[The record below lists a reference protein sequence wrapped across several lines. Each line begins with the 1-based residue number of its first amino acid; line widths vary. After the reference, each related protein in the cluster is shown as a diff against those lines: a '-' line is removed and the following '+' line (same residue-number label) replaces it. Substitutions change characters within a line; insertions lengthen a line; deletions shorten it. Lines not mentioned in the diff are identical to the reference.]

1 MIATLFKKTV
11 SLSIALAL
19 ALLMLIAVYVSVGR
33 QLMPYVGDY
42 REDIESQL
50 AASIGQR
57 VQIGAI
63 EGGWRRFN
71 PVLTLQQVLIFP
83 ALASSTE
90 QLVLLDNLSLE
101 IDTLASLLQRKL
113 VLRAVEIANPEFTL
127 REDASGRWQI
137 AGFEASPG
145 TQLTLDQVLELS
157 SRVSNLSLSTGAQ

>member
-1 MIATLFKKTV
+1 MIATILKKTV

-19 ALLMLIAVYVSVGR
+19 TLLMLVAVYVSVGR
-33 QLMPYVGDY
+33 QLMPYVVDY

-50 AASIGQR
+50 TASIGQQ

-83 ALASSTE
+83 TLASATE

-113 VLRAVEIANPEFTL
+113 ILRAVEIANPEFTL

-137 AGFEASPG
+137 SGFEASPG
-145 TQLTLDQVLELS
+145 TQLTLDQVLEL
-157 SRVSNLSLSTGAQ
+157 LTQLLLQLQ